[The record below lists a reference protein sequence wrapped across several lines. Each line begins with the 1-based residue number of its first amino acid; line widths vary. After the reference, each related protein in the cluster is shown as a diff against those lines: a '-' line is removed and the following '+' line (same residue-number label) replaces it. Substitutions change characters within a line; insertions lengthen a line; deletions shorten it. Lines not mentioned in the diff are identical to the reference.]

1 MTHLSYSIGG
11 TERTVLIAWEPLGGH
26 MKHLP
31 IPSAPS
37 ATIRDDGQIWRD
49 DKAHFVHPF
58 THFDS
63 FNKNGSLI
71 IAEAKGA
78 YIFDNRGK
86 RYLDGIGGLW
96 CMSIGYGEEEMV
108 QAVADQ
114 ARKLSFFSAFVN
126 VTNPPAVALATK
138 LVQLAPGD
146 LNRVFFTSSGSDA
159 NDTAVRLVHYYH
171 ARRGRPEKRHIISR
185 LGSYHGSTYLAMSLN
200 GRKGDRSP
208 HFHYATDFI
217 HHVSCPNVYRRPE
230 AQSVSEFCDS
240 LVEEFE
246 QKILA
251 IGPANVAAFIAEPIM
266 GAGGVIVP
274 PPGYHRRTWEIC
286 KKYDVLYI
294 SDEVVTAFGRLGS
307 WFSSKDVFDIEPDI
321 IVVAKGISS
330 GYIPLGATLFSDRIY
345 EVIAS
350 ADPNAWFTHGFT
362 YSGHP
367 VACSAGL
374 KNIEIMEKRDIC
386 GHIRKVGP
394 YFEQRLQGLRNL
406 PLVGDVRGSHFMMC
420 VEYVANKHSRELLD
434 DGVNI
439 GKRIS
444 DQCEA
449 HGLIVRPL
457 AHLNVM
463 SPPLILTEGQ
473 VDELVDGLAA
483 GIQDVANDLIRE
495 GYKID

>member
-1 MTHLSYSIGG
+1 
-11 TERTVLIAWEPLGGH
+11 

-31 IPSAPS
+31 IPAAPS
-37 ATIRDDGQIWRD
+37 AAIPDDGQIWRD

-63 FNKNGSLI
+63 FSKSGSLI
-71 IAEAKGA
+71 ISEAKGA
-78 YIFDNRGK
+78 YIFDSRGK

-108 QAVADQ
+108 QAMADQ
-114 ARKLSFFSAFVN
+114 ARKLSFFSAFVS

-138 LVQLAPGD
+138 LAQLAPGD
-146 LNRVFFTSSGSDA
+146 LNRVFFTTSGSDA
-159 NDTAVRLVHYYH
+159 NDTAVRLVHYYN

-185 LGSYHGSTYLAMSLN
+185 LESYHGSTYLAMSLN
-200 GRKGDRSP
+200 GRKSDRSP
-208 HFHYATDFI
+208 HFQYMTDFI

-230 AQSVSEFCDS
+230 AQSVSEFCDR

-251 IGPANVAAFIAEPIM
+251 IGPANVAAFIAEPIL

-330 GYIPLGATLFSDRIY
+330 GYVPLGATLFSDRIY

-350 ADPNAWFTHGFT
+350 PDPDAWFTHGFT

-367 VACSAGL
+367 VACAAGL

-394 YFEQRLQGLRNL
+394 YLEQRLLALRDL

-420 VEYVANKHSRELLD
+420 LEYVANKHSRELLD
-434 DGVNI
+434 EGVNI

-444 DQCEA
+444 DHCEA

-457 AHLNVM
+457 GHLNVM

-483 GIQDVANDLIRE
+483 GIQDAANDLIRE

>member
-1 MTHLSYSIGG
+1 V
-11 TERTVLIAWEPLGGH
+11 E
-26 MKHLP
+26 HLP
-31 IPSAPS
+31 ISSARPAASS
-37 ATIRDDGQIWRD
+37 AVTDAEQVWRD

-63 FNKNGSLI
+63 FSKSGSLI
-71 IAEAKGA
+71 ITEAKGA
-78 YIFDNRGK
+78 YVFDSRGK

-114 ARKLSFFSAFVN
+114 TRKLHFFSAFVS
-126 VTNPPAVALATK
+126 VTNPPAVSLATK
-138 LVQLAPGD
+138 LAHLAPGD

-159 NDTAVRLVHYYH
+159 NDTAVRLAHYYNG
-171 ARRGRPEKRHIISR
+171 RRGKPGKRHIISR
-185 LGSYHGSTYLAMSLN
+185 LGAYHGSTYLAMSLN
-200 GRKGDRSP
+200 GRKSDRSP
-208 HFHYATDFI
+208 NFHYVSDFI
-217 HHVSCPNVYRRPE
+217 HHVSCPNVYRRPQG
-230 AQSVSEFCDS
+230 QSVAQFCDS
-240 LVEEFE
+240 LIEEFE

-251 IGPANVAAFIAEPIM
+251 IGPDNVAAFIAEPIQ

-286 KKYDVLYI
+286 RKYDVLYI
-294 SDEVVTAFGRLGS
+294 CDEVVTGFGRLGA

-321 IVVAKGISS
+321 IVAAKGISS
-330 GYIPLGATLFSDRIY
+330 GYVPLGAVLFSDRIY
-345 EVIAS
+345 EVIS
-350 ADPNAWFTHGFT
+350 SPDPNAWFAHGFT

-374 KNIEIMEKRDIC
+374 KNIEIMERRDIC
-386 GHIRKVGP
+386 GHIRKLGP
-394 YFEQRLQGLRNL
+394 YLEQRLQELRKL

-420 VEYVANKHSRELLD
+420 VEYVANRHSRELLD
-434 DGVNI
+434 DGVDI
-439 GKRIS
+439 GKRIA
-444 DQCEA
+444 DRCEA

-463 SPPLILTEGQ
+463 SPPLILTEAQ
-473 VDELVDGLAA
+473 VDELADSLSA
-483 GIQDVANDLIRE
+483 GITEVADDLIRE

>member
-1 MTHLSYSIGG
+1 
-11 TERTVLIAWEPLGGH
+11 

-31 IPSAPS
+31 IPPAPS
-37 ATIRDDGQIWRD
+37 AVIRDEEQVWLD

-63 FNKNGSLI
+63 FNENGSLI
-71 IAEAKGA
+71 ISEAKGA
-78 YIFDNRGK
+78 YIFDSRGK

-138 LVQLAPGD
+138 LAQLAPGD

-159 NDTAVRLVHYYH
+159 NDTAVRLVHYYN

-185 LGSYHGSTYLAMSLN
+185 LESYHGSTYLAMSLN
-200 GRKGDRSP
+200 GRKSDRSP

-217 HHVSCPNVYRRPE
+217 HHVACPNVYRRPQ

-246 QKILA
+246 QRILA

-274 PPGYHRRTWEIC
+274 PPGYHRRTWELC
-286 KKYDVLYI
+286 KKYDVLYV
-294 SDEVVTAFGRLGS
+294 SDEVVTGFGRLGS

-330 GYIPLGATLFSDRIY
+330 GYVPLGATLFSDRI
-345 EVIAS
+345 
-350 ADPNAWFTHGFT
+350 
-362 YSGHP
+362 
-367 VACSAGL
+367 
-374 KNIEIMEKRDIC
+374 
-386 GHIRKVGP
+386 
-394 YFEQRLQGLRNL
+394 
-406 PLVGDVRGSHFMMC
+406 
-420 VEYVANKHSRELLD
+420 
-434 DGVNI
+434 
-439 GKRIS
+439 
-444 DQCEA
+444 
-449 HGLIVRPL
+449 
-457 AHLNVM
+457 
-463 SPPLILTEGQ
+463 
-473 VDELVDGLAA
+473 
-483 GIQDVANDLIRE
+483 
-495 GYKID
+495 

>member
-1 MTHLSYSIGG
+1 
-11 TERTVLIAWEPLGGH
+11 

-31 IPSAPS
+31 IPSVPS
-37 ATIRDDGQIWRD
+37 STVRDDGQVWLD
-49 DKAHFVHPF
+49 DRAHFVHPY

-63 FNKNGSLI
+63 FNRNGSLI
-71 IAEAKGA
+71 ISEAKGA
-78 YIFDNRGK
+78 YIFDSHGR

-108 QAVADQ
+108 QAIADQ
-114 ARKLSFFSAFVN
+114 ARKLSFFSTFVSVSN
-126 VTNPPAVALATK
+126 LPAVALATK
-138 LVQLAPGD
+138 LARLAPGD
-146 LNRVFFTSSGSDA
+146 INRVFFTTSGSDA
-159 NDTAVRLVHYYH
+159 NDTAVRLVHYYN
-171 ARRGRPEKRHIISR
+171 ARRGKPEKRHIISR
-185 LGSYHGSTYLAMSLN
+185 LEAYHGSTYLAMSLN
-200 GRKGDRSP
+200 GRKSDRTSN
-208 HFHYATDFI
+208 FHYATDFI
-217 HHVSCPNVYRRPE
+217 HHVSCPNVYRRPQ
-230 AQSVSEFCDS
+230 ALSLSEFCDV
-240 LVEEFE
+240 LVEELE

-251 IGPANVAAFIAEPIM
+251 IGPSNVAAFIAEPIM

-274 PPGYHRRTWEIC
+274 PPGYHRRTWEVC

-294 SDEVVTAFGRLGS
+294 SDEVVTAFGRLGA

-330 GYIPLGATLFSDRIY
+330 GYVPLGATLFSDRIY

-350 ADPNAWFTHGFT
+350 PDPDAWFTHGFT

-394 YFEQRLQGLRNL
+394 YFEHRLQELRNL

-420 VEYVANKHSRELLD
+420 VEYVASKQSRALLD

-444 DQCEA
+444 DRCET

-457 AHLNVM
+457 AHLNIM
-463 SPPLILTEGQ
+463 SPPLILTEEQ
-473 VDELVDGLAA
+473 VNELVDGLAA
-483 GIQDVANDLIRE
+483 GIQEVADDLIRE
-495 GYKID
+495 GYKFD